1 MQEPPLPLFFIGP
14 LPSKDTPIITSD
26 FRHTKLVKYI
36 SPLTIRAH
44 RPFSNISPLIIRVHR
59 PFSNISP
66 LIIRVHRPFS
76 NEKVAL

>member
-59 PFSNISP
+59 PFSN
-66 LIIRVHRPFS
+66 
-76 NEKVAL
+76 EKVAL